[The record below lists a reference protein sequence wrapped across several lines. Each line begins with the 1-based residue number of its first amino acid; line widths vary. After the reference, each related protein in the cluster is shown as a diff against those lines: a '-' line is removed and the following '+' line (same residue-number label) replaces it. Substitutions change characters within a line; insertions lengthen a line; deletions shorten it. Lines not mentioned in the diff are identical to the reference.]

1 MVFCNSGEITKMTD
15 VTVSS
20 KVSDVTFFPSKD
32 GHGYDIVMTSQELP
46 EIYYVQLSN
55 GKITTL
61 KGNLSTVTQMNYV
74 LSKWFMY
81 VDFFVCLFVYFML
94 IIIDNIGVK
103 LIF

>member
-1 MVFCNSGEITKMTD
+1 MTD

-61 KGNLSTVTQMNYV
+61 KGNLFTVIKKKKKTYLVNG
-74 LSKWFMY
+74 S
-81 VDFFVCLFVYFML
+81 CML
-94 IIIDNIGVK
+94 IFLFIS
-103 LIF
+103 LSTLC

>member
-1 MVFCNSGEITKMTD
+1 MFHGFCNSGEITKMTD

-20 KVSDVTFFPSKD
+20 KVSDVTFFPSKN

-61 KGNLSTVTQMNYV
+61 KGNLFKVIQKKT
-74 LSKWFMY
+74 LLGKWFITS
-81 VDFFVCLFVYFML
+81 CML
-94 IIIDNIGVK
+94 IFLFIS
-103 LIF
+103 LSTLC

>member
-1 MVFCNSGEITKMTD
+1 MFHGFCNSGEITKMTD

-32 GHGYDIVMTSQELP
+32 GHGYDVVMTSQELP
-46 EIYYVQLSN
+46 EIYCVQLSN

-61 KGNLSTVTQMNYV
+61 KGNLFKVIQKKTL

-81 VDFFVCLFVYFML
+81 VDFFVHLFVYFML
-94 IIIDNIGVK
+94 IFI
-103 LIF
+103 LIYYL

>member
-1 MVFCNSGEITKMTD
+1 MFHGFCNSGEITKMTD

-61 KGNLSTVTQMNYV
+61 KGNLFKVIQKKT
-74 LSKWFMY
+74 LLGKWFITS
-81 VDFFVCLFVYFML
+81 CML
-94 IIIDNIGVK
+94 IFLFIS
-103 LIF
+103 LSTLC

>member
-1 MVFCNSGEITKMTD
+1 MTD

-61 KGNLSTVTQMNYV
+61 KGNLFKVIKKKNPYLVNGS
-74 LSKWFMY
+74 
-81 VDFFVCLFVYFML
+81 CML
-94 IIIDNIGVK
+94 IFLFIS
-103 LIF
+103 LSTLC

>member
-1 MVFCNSGEITKMTD
+1 MTD

-61 KGNLSTVTQMNYV
+61 KGNLFKVIQKKPYLVNGS
-74 LSKWFMY
+74 
-81 VDFFVCLFVYFML
+81 CML
-94 IIIDNIGVK
+94 IFLFIS
-103 LIF
+103 LSTLC

>member
-1 MVFCNSGEITKMTD
+1 MTD

-61 KGNLSTVTQMNYV
+61 KGNLFKVIQKKT
-74 LSKWFMY
+74 LLGKWFITS
-81 VDFFVCLFVYFML
+81 CML
-94 IIIDNIGVK
+94 IFLFIS
-103 LIF
+103 LSTLC

>member
-1 MVFCNSGEITKMTD
+1 MTD

-20 KVSDVTFFPSKD
+20 KVSDMTFFPSKD

-61 KGNLSTVTQMNYV
+61 KGNLFKVIQKKPYLVNGS
-74 LSKWFMY
+74 
-81 VDFFVCLFVYFML
+81 CML
-94 IIIDNIGVK
+94 IFLFIS
-103 LIF
+103 LSTLC